1 MRSVQLYGP
10 TNFAQLIETAA
21 QIAQAENQYTVR
33 ESAACVNRNK
43 LKSKVKPAPP
53 FRFRFA

>member
-10 TNFAQLIETAA
+10 TNFGQLIETAA

-33 ESAACVNRNK
+33 AC
-43 LKSKVKPAPP
+43 LSQ
-53 FRFRFA
+53 